1 METNYGTNSNRSKEN
16 IPETETREEKKIEKV
31 VSGQVKVKKKNKLA
45 EAFIKEDMGNVK
57 DYIFIDVIV
66 PAIKNLILDTTTN
79 ALSMLLNGET
89 RSRSRSGGTSYV
101 NYRGMYDNGR
111 PAPSRGGD
119 YRRGFDFDDIIFS
132 SRADAEEVLSQM
144 YDILDQYHSVRV
156 TDFYELAGV
165 TGDYTGNRYGWTDL
179 RSASVDRDRDGY
191 IVRLP
196 RPIPLDR

>member
-1 METNYGTNSNRSKEN
+1 METNYGTNSNRSKEA
-16 IPETETREEKKIEKV
+16 PPATENREEKKVEKV
-31 VSGQVKVKKKNKLA
+31 VSGSVKVKKKNKFA

-57 DYIFIDVIV
+57 EYIFVDVIV
-66 PAIKNLILDTTTN
+66 PTIKNLILDTTTN
-79 ALSMLLNGET
+79 ALSMILNGEA
-89 RSRSRSGGTSYV
+89 RGTSRTRATSNV
-101 NYRGMYDNGR
+101 NYRGMYDRR
-111 PAPSRGGD
+111 PTPSRGGD
-119 YRRGFDFDDIIFS
+119 YRRGFDFDEIIFS